1 MYQWEVKLSNFTWKL
16 WMDKLKIVPFNNGY
30 KAEFEYLNR
39 QWIEEY
45 FVMEEEDLK
54 TLQNPESYIINRGG
68 EIFFAVFDD
77 VVVGTAAMIPTKED
91 IYELAKMAVS
101 KDFQGLGIGKKLLKR
116 CIDFSKEKRASEI
129 FLITNDS
136 LKPALNLYLSFGFVL
151 NELNDDERYDR
162 GNTKM
167 NLILGEEYD

>member
-16 WMDKLKIVPFNNGY
+16 WMDKLKIVPFKNRY